1 MQRIINYIFDRAIYY
16 KRRLLTLEKIL
27 ELLNGITEETSIEEA
42 RRIVLDAVEMCNTV
56 LDDLKALKDLVDE
69 QNNSLTDK
77 DYEIARLKE
86 ENGRIY
92 RDRAEQIVKNSEAK
106 IDEVEE
112 KTQDELEAELME
124 SIDI

>member
-1 MQRIINYIFDRAIYY
+1 MERII
-16 KRRLLTLEKIL
+16 

-42 RRIVLDAVEMCNTV
+42 RRVILDVVELCNSV
-56 LDDLKALKDLVDE
+56 ADDMRGLKDIVDE
-69 QNNSLTDK
+69 QAQSLTDK

-92 RDRAEQIVKNSEAK
+92 RDRAERLIQNTEDK

-112 KTQDELEAELME
+112 KTQAELESELIE
-124 SIDI
+124 NIDI